1 MTSLLRH
8 SNRLPAR
15 SHLNAVASAP
25 GDVYADAD
33 QGDRCVESKRCRMFE
48 FKKGLNFGQDV
59 CVCLRKQDRA

>member
-1 MTSLLRH
+1 MTSLPRH

-15 SHLNAVASAP
+15 SHLNTVASAS

-33 QGDRCVESKRCRMFE
+33 QEDRCVESKRCRMVE
-48 FKKGLNFGQDV
+48 FKKGLNFVQEV